1 GRPPDPSRP
10 VRLRHV
16 QDRSRDE
23 ALIPSSPSDP
33 THPVE
38 PGAMMRMPAHPIRDG
53 GGPPPKNPAPALGAD
68 GPDLLAELGLDAA
81 EIADLR
87 AKGIV

>member
-1 GRPPDPSRP
+1 MN
-10 VRLRHV
+10 HF
-16 QDRSRDE
+16 
-23 ALIPSSPSDP
+23 AAIASPINDIAAAMGNP
-33 THPVE
+33 FVAERGGVHDFPHPVE
-38 PGAMMRMPAHPIRDG
+38 PNAVMRMPAHPIRDG